1 MHKKILENFR
11 IVGLNHFYGDFFDSR
26 VYISH
31 ILSKLKTKNILD
43 IGCGVG
49 VLLNCMP
56 SCFKVGMDIDFNSLK
71 QAKKLNR
78 DMELIQGDAQFL
90 PFKENVFFV
99 ITAMHLFPVINNF
112 GGDWEKAIIE
122 VNRVSIDESTLLI
135 TGANRTSRHFKK
147 THPLD
152 HRKKYLNYKQQ
163 IEILKKYFNANVEGY
178 GPHDNWIMFPLK
190 IIYKTPNKLLDVL
203 GVEKFIFKFM
213 KSKRYLK
220 NGRSYVIICEKKED
234 DM

>member
-1 MHKKILENFR
+1 
-11 IVGLNHFYGDFFDSR
+11 
-26 VYISH
+26 
-31 ILSKLKTKNILD
+31 
-43 IGCGVG
+43 
-49 VLLNCMP
+49 
-56 SCFKVGMDIDFNSLK
+56 
-71 QAKKLNR
+71 
-78 DMELIQGDAQFL
+78 
-90 PFKENVFFV
+90 
-99 ITAMHLFPVINNF
+99 MHLFPVINNF
-112 GGDWEKAIIE
+112 GGEWEKAIIE

-178 GPHDNWIMFPLK
+178 GPHDKWIMFPLK

-220 NGRSYVIICEKKED
+220 NGRSYVIICEKKEEG
-234 DM
+234 M